1 METRGWDLIRLPHAA
16 SHATRSRL
24 CNNACFRGPRFK
36 DSSCGIELE
45 DSSDIASVSNPIL
58 NEFSCWANADLPLL

>member
-1 METRGWDLIRLPHAA
+1 MAGILTRLPHAA
-16 SHATRSRL
+16 SHATPSRL

-45 DSSDIASVSNPIL
+45 DSSDIASISNPIL
-58 NEFSCWANADLPLL
+58 NEF